1 MLLNVEWIEN
11 HKDEINSDVC
21 NVVNYVLCKYVFLI
35 LFGSLHDHEIKNN
48 IMKLRLKLW
57 QELKFSSRKR
67 IFRKHARLHHE
78 LHLWLLERCRQ
89 SGASPTRKDE
99 PCRGEI
105 GC

>member
-48 IMKLRLKLW
+48 IMKLRLKL
-57 QELKFSSRKR
+57 
-67 IFRKHARLHHE
+67 
-78 LHLWLLERCRQ
+78 
-89 SGASPTRKDE
+89 
-99 PCRGEI
+99 
-105 GC
+105 